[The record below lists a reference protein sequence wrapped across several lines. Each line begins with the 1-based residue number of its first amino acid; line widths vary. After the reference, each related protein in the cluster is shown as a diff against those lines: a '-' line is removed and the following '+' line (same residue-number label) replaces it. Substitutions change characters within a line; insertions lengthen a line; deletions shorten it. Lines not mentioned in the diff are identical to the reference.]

1 VASVANSVQVSAC
14 AEPGD
19 SPCQSF
25 YGAVVPTSLLR
36 VEPVSGSAQVVS
48 VGQAFAP
55 VIVRVTDSAT
65 PPDAVLGASVVFQ
78 SWVMRP
84 DNDAPI
90 EQVGD
95 TVVTSPAMPVILSS
109 SKYVAISN
117 GAGLAT
123 LQAATGV
130 QTSAE
135 VEGTATAGSSTLT
148 YELEALATGGTGF
161 SAARRTKIFAPYRGM
176 RPRTTE

>member
-1 VASVANSVQVSAC
+1 MDLTTFAMEAVADFRTV
-14 AEPGD
+14 
-19 SPCQSF
+19 
-25 YGAVVPTSLLR
+25 GAVVPSSQLKL
-36 VEPVSGSAQVVS
+36 EAVSGSVQVVS

-65 PPDAVLGASVVFQ
+65 PPDAVVGASVLFQ

-90 EQVGD
+90 ERVGD

-117 GAGLAT
+117 SAGLAT
-123 LQAATGV
+123 LQATTGV

-135 VEGTATAGSSTLT
+135 VEGTATVGSSTLT
-148 YELEALATGGTGF
+148 YELEALASPGTGF
-161 SAARRTKIFAPYRGM
+161 SAAGRTKVLAPHRGM